1 MKINEAVEIT
11 KGNLLTSPSITSF
24 SRIILDINHIQKGDL
39 FLAFNPE
46 EIPLAIESGVYGI
59 ISSCSSKPFD
69 QEVAWIVVQDMCD
82 CLTRLIRYK
91 LLAKNITL
99 IALSSI
105 EEAIAKEI
113 IIDDKV
119 AFFDGDTKAFLEFL
133 NQDYLTFIVLH
144 NQDILDLS
152 FEVLHAHK
160 PKDRSFLILTH
171 NLFDTTIFYTSTHYR
186 INLPSLFLG
195 ELSAVLT
202 LCESKSITIDIN
214 RFKHIPYFKPNF
226 LNAHGKLIE
235 FGQASKVA
243 IAEENLEQFKRYMAY
258 IANNATWGKILFLV
272 PVIYVDLFN
281 QIAQTHAY
289 SNEKE
294 LCDYLRKENF
304 NFALVLGINDAKL
317 VDALAIFSKPVDE
330 PNLFSGLWD

>member
-11 KGNLLTSPSITSF
+11 KGNLLTSPSIASF

-46 EIPLAIESGVYGI
+46 EIPLAIESGAYGI
-59 ISSCSSKPFD
+59 ISCSSQPLD
-69 QEVAWIVVQDMCD
+69 QEIAWIVVQDMSD

-99 IALSSI
+99 VSLSPI

-113 IIDDKV
+113 IIDHKV
-119 AFFDGDTKAFLEFL
+119 AFFDGDLRAFLEFL
-133 NQDYLTFIVLH
+133 NQDQLTFIVVH
-144 NQDILDLS
+144 HQDILDLS
-152 FEVLHAHK
+152 FEVLNAHK
-160 PKDRSFLILTH
+160 PKNRPFLILTH
-171 NLFDTTIFYTSTHYR
+171 NLFDATIFYASTHYR

-202 LCESKSITIDIN
+202 LCESKSIAVDIN
-214 RFKHIPYFKPNF
+214 KFKHISYFKPNF
-226 LNAHGKLIE
+226 LNAYGKLID

-243 IAEENLEQFKRYMAY
+243 IAEEDIEQFKRYMAY

-272 PVIYVDLFN
+272 PIVYVDLFS

-294 LCDYLRKENF
+294 LCDYLHKENF

-317 VDALAIFSKPVDE
+317 VDALTIFSKPTDE